1 MERGPTER
9 DYRNRNP
16 AMKIY
21 IGDGAY
27 AEFDGYSII
36 LTTENGISIQN
47 RIVLEPEVW
56 MNLERWVNTNLKEKT
71 N

>member
-1 MERGPTER
+1 
-9 DYRNRNP
+9 
-16 AMKIY
+16 MKTY

-47 RIVLEPEVW
+47 RIVLEPEVYES
-56 MNLERWVNTNLKEKT
+56 LVRFVNGLKT
-71 N
+71 NGVNATLTEPA